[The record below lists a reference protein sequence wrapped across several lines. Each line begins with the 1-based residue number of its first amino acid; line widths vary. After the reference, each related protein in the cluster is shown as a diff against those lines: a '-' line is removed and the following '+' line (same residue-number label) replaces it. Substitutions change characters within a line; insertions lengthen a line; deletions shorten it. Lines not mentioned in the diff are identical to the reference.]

1 MTTLITPAGM
11 PASWASLAISSG
23 VSGASSAGLSTTVL
37 PMAMAGPVS
46 WAVSGPGAFHG
57 MMLAHTP

>member
-1 MTTLITPAGM
+1 M
-11 PASWASLAISSG
+11 PASCASLTISSG

-37 PMAMAGPVS
+37 PMAIAGAVS